1 MLTFWVMIRAPEARS
16 PKAPCGAYRAF
27 PSVATYT
34 AVPVKVE
41 GFFKVVIAGQNVFEA
56 YGKCLPFGRWL

>member
-1 MLTFWVMIRAPEARS
+1 M
-16 PKAPCGAYRAF
+16 
-27 PSVATYT
+27 

-41 GFFKVVIAGQNVFEA
+41 GFFKVVIAGQNVLEA